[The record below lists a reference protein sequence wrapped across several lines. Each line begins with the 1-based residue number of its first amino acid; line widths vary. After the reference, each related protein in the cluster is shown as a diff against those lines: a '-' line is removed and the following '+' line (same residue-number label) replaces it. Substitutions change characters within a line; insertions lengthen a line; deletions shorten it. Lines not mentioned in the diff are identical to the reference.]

1 VTDHAELGAS
11 SSGRW
16 MACPGSVPLS
26 RPYEGRQSIYA
37 AEGHV
42 AHALAEADLTR
53 RPRASVGDVV
63 EADGHKVMITQEMD
77 DAVDAYLDVVRPILD
92 AADDGGFEL
101 KVTIKSAPLTANCYG
116 TTDFTALVGRKLHVV
131 DFKYGKGVRVQVAGN
146 SQALFYALATY
157 ETLDLGDQI
166 DEIEITIVQPRI
178 DGAEKQT
185 WTIDLIDLLIWRDS
199 QFLPAVQR
207 IIDGDKT
214 LQDGPWCRFCPALA
228 ACPLKHELA
237 QEAART
243 AFPDDIHTD
252 PAALAFEMAHNSRD
266 VSAVEIA
273 QRLSL
278 ALRLADWIE
287 ALKDEA
293 TILIRQGEDVPGW
306 KLVEGRSN
314 RKWGVE
320 PTEVLHELKTRGG
333 FASHALE
340 NFYAPPELLSPAQ
353 MEKTLKRLK
362 RNPAELMEGLIVR
375 PPGKPALVPV
385 NDPRPAM
392 RIMSVREAFEKSVE
406 ELDP

>member
-1 VTDHAELGAS
+1 MTQHAELGAS
-11 SSGRW
+11 SSARW
-16 MACPGSVPLS
+16 IACPGSVPLS

-77 DAVDAYLDVVRPILD
+77 DAVDAYLDVVRPILA

-101 KVTIKSAPLTANCYG
+101 KVTIKSAPLTADCYG

-131 DFKYGKGVRVQVAGN
+131 DFKYGKGVKVNVAGN

-178 DGAEKQT
+178 DGAEKQV

-228 ACPLKHELA
+228 ACPLKHDLAQVAARVAFEDIPAETALDETGHVILNAVDITGAELA
-237 QEAART
+237 
-243 AFPDDIHTD
+243 
-252 PAALAFEMAHNSRD
+252 N
-266 VSAVEIA
+266 
-273 QRLSL
+273 RLKLSM
-278 ALRLADWIE
+278 RLADWIE

-293 TILIRQGEDVPGW
+293 TILIRRGEDVPGW
-306 KLVEGRSN
+306 KLVEGRSH

-320 PTEVLHELKTRGG
+320 PTEVLHELKARGG
-333 FASHALE
+333 FPSHVLE

-362 RNPAELMEGLIVR
+362 RNPAELMEGLTVR
-375 PPGKPALVPV
+375 PPGKPALVPET
-385 NDPRPAM
+385 DPRPAM
-392 RIMSVREAFEKSVE
+392 KIMSVREAFEKSVE
-406 ELDP
+406 DEV